1 MALAP
6 AFLFVFVPLLFS
18 PRLTFSLFF
27 SLCVCVCVFYFLQKE
42 GSDGSLKTGNLEE
55 LQEQIKRLKKELQQA
70 QEE

>member
-27 SLCVCVCVFYFLQKE
+27 SLCVFHFLQKE
-42 GSDGSLKTGNLEE
+42 GSDGSLKTGNLEK

>member
-1 MALAP
+1 MHCEAKSGTSSSLPLCVCPFA
-6 AFLFVFVPLLFS
+6 VFSSSYL
-18 PRLTFSLFF
+18 
-27 SLCVCVCVFYFLQKE
+27 VCVCVFHFLQKE

>member
-18 PRLTFSLFF
+18 PRLT
-27 SLCVCVCVFYFLQKE
+27 LCVCVCVFHFLQKE

>member
-18 PRLTFSLFF
+18 PRLTFSIFF
-27 SLCVCVCVFYFLQKE
+27 SLCVCVFHFLQKG